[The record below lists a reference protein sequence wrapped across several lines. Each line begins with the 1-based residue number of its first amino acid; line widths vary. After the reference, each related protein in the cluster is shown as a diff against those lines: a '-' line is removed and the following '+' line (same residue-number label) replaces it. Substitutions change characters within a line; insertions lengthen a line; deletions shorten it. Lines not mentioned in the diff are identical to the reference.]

1 MKIIKGKDISET
13 YQKALYELQN
23 APIVNNTRE
32 IRATLNLSQ
41 VELAEML
48 DVSFASVNR
57 WENGKYEPTRLVK
70 EKIRLICK
78 QHNIEMEA
86 KECN

>member
-1 MKIIKGKDISET
+1 MKIDYPATIIK
-13 YQKALYELQN
+13 
-23 APIVNNTRE
+23 V
-32 IRATLNLSQ
+32 RATLNLSQ
-41 VELAEML
+41 VVLAELL

-86 KECN
+86 KECNQLNPP

>member
-1 MKIIKGKDISET
+1 MKIDYPATIIK
-13 YQKALYELQN
+13 
-23 APIVNNTRE
+23 V
-32 IRATLNLSQ
+32 RATLNLSQ

-70 EKIRLICK
+70 EKIRLICEQNSIQMEGVK
-78 QHNIEMEA
+78 Q
-86 KECN
+86 

>member
-1 MKIIKGKDISET
+1 MYGGDNMKIDYPATIIK
-13 YQKALYELQN
+13 
-23 APIVNNTRE
+23 V
-32 IRATLNLSQ
+32 RATLNLSQ

-70 EKIRLICK
+70 EKIRLICEQNNIQMEGVK
-78 QHNIEMEA
+78 Q
-86 KECN
+86 